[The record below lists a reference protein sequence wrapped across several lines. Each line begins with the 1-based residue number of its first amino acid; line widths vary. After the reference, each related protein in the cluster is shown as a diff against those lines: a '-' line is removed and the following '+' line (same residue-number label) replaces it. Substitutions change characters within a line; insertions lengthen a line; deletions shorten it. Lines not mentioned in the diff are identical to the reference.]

1 MNGSSNQTPG
11 LQWKWVFI
19 GVAVGVGIAATS
31 ILVVLPTFHATPIQ
45 ALVLLAGFIATGA
58 IVGYASPGV
67 TIKEASVAGGLVAL
81 LTMIILYV
89 SGAKLGQDMMRNLLL
104 VVLGFGLSWI
114 GAWVGEKL
122 QGSGGHSEEETKRL
136 FTDVQAKWVIVGVV
150 LGFAL
155 NVLAVF
161 ILTPIFNLRLDVA
174 FGAFLFSLTVTG
186 FIVAYKS
193 PGVTLKEPAIAGF
206 LAFTQSA
213 AHEVAF
219 VSDKNDAAGLVSQA
233 PAFFNFFW
241 TKRQQTA
248 IVPRHFHGRHF
259 PARREI
265 VMHARGQRERFVVE
279 FR

>member
-161 ILTPIFNLRLDVA
+161 ILTPIFILRLDVA

-206 LAFTQSA
+206 LAVLLDWSFLEFMLELYVSGGYLAFGLILGFCLNLFGAWLGEKYQMSVESRQTES
-213 AHEVAF
+213 VAS
-219 VSDKNDAAGLVSQA
+219 V
-233 PAFFNFFW
+233 
-241 TKRQQTA
+241 
-248 IVPRHFHGRHF
+248 
-259 PARREI
+259 
-265 VMHARGQRERFVVE
+265 
-279 FR
+279 

>member
-1 MNGSSNQTPG
+1 MNGSSKQSPG

-31 ILVVLPTFHATPIQ
+31 FLVVLPTFHATPIQ
-45 ALVLLAGFIATGA
+45 ALVLLAGFVATGA

-81 LTMIILYV
+81 LTMIILYT
-89 SGAKLGQDMMRNLLL
+89 SGAALGQDMLRNLLL
-104 VVLGFGLSWI
+104 VALGFGLSWL

-122 QGSGGHSEEETKRL
+122 QGSEGHSEEETKRL

-161 ILTPIFNLRLDVA
+161 ILTPIFNVRLDVA
-174 FGAFLFSLTVTG
+174 FGAFLISLTVTG

-206 LAFTQSA
+206 LAVLLDWSFLEFMLDLYVSGGYLVFGLILGFCLALFGAWLGEKYQMSV
-213 AHEVAF
+213 ESRQPESVAS
-219 VSDKNDAAGLVSQA
+219 V
-233 PAFFNFFW
+233 
-241 TKRQQTA
+241 
-248 IVPRHFHGRHF
+248 
-259 PARREI
+259 
-265 VMHARGQRERFVVE
+265 
-279 FR
+279 

>member
-1 MNGSSNQTPG
+1 MNGSSNQSPG

-31 ILVVLPTFHATPIQ
+31 SLVVLPTFHATPIQ

-89 SGAKLGQDMMRNLLL
+89 SGAALGQDMLRNLLL
-104 VVLGFGLSWI
+104 VALGFGLSWI

-122 QGSGGHSEEETKRL
+122 QGSEGHSEEETKRL

-161 ILTPIFNLRLDVA
+161 ILTPIFNVRLDVA

-206 LAFTQSA
+206 LAVLLDWSFLEFMLDLYVSGGYLAFGLILGFCLNLFGAWLGEKYQMSVESRQA
-213 AHEVAF
+213 ESVAS
-219 VSDKNDAAGLVSQA
+219 V
-233 PAFFNFFW
+233 
-241 TKRQQTA
+241 
-248 IVPRHFHGRHF
+248 
-259 PARREI
+259 
-265 VMHARGQRERFVVE
+265 
-279 FR
+279 